1 MPFDSVSGCDGTK
14 VCPDPACKG
23 HEPRRVGV
31 ELRVRSW
38 TEQVGSGP
46 VRISRSERQPI
57 AIAEVHKT
65 CEFCGA
71 ANVVENFWNDPGSR
85 ALHWPVPALP
95 GPGVS
100 VAIDVVRPGP
110 APELSLEE
118 RVAKLEEATA

>member
-1 MPFDSVSGCDGTK
+1 MSFDAVSGCDGTK

-23 HEPRRVGV
+23 HAPRRVGV
-31 ELRVRSW
+31 ELRTRAW

-46 VRISRSERQPI
+46 VRISRTEQLPI
-57 AIAEVHKT
+57 EVAEVHRL

-71 ANVVENFWNDPGSR
+71 ENVVENFWNHENPRLLSY
-85 ALHWPVPALP
+85 PTPALP
-95 GPGVS
+95 GPGIAVK
-100 VAIDVVRPGP
+100 VDVVRPGP